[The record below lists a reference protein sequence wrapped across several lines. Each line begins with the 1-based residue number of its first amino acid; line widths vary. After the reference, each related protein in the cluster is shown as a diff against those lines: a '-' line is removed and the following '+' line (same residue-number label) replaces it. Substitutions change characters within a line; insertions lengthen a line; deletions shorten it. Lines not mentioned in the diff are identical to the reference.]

1 MIFILL
7 TVCMFCLLCK
17 KSENMPG
24 DPRNFMNEMVLNRG
38 GGNLLADQ
46 WLCERIYN
54 SDLSQTRVLQT
65 AEARLAVSMFQRE
78 GQERLRAAFLSMC
91 CVTYG
96 ISGVAGLVA
105 RVHRKGFA
113 AGLHAV
119 DHYVYRLHR
128 LII

>member
-1 MIFILL
+1 M
-7 TVCMFCLLCK
+7 
-17 KSENMPG
+17 
-24 DPRNFMNEMVLNRG
+24 G

-46 WLCERIYN
+46 RLCERIYN

-65 AEARLAVSMFQRE
+65 EEARLAVSMFHRG
-78 GQERLRAAFLSMC
+78 GQGRLRAAFLSMC

-105 RVHRKGFA
+105 RVLCKGFA
-113 AGLHAV
+113 AGLLAV
-119 DHYVYRLHR
+119 DYYVYRLRR